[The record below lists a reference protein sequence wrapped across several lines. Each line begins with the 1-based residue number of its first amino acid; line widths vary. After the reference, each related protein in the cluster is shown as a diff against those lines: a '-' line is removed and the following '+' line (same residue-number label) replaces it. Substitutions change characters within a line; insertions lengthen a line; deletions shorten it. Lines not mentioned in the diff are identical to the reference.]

1 MVESGEILACA
12 AREIGYH
19 EGKGKQNKF
28 GEWFGMNGVAWCME
42 FVQYIYHVC
51 GADLPLKTPSCGGLL
66 RWYRRNAPECI
77 VKEPIPG
84 CIVIFDFPKTAYD
97 TDHTGLFVC
106 KDATTI
112 TTIDG
117 NTSNGNDSNGGW
129 VQQRTRKLSYANP
142 VYIIPRQLE
151 TESTEE
157 DEDVKRYNTMR
168 EISDGAPWATETVAK
183 LIENG
188 TIKGSGARDAQGR
201 PADMN
206 LSEDMLRLLV
216 WNDRAGLY
224 K

>member
-1 MVESGEILACA
+1 
-12 AREIGYH
+12 
-19 EGKGKQNKF
+19 
-28 GEWFGMNGVAWCME
+28 ME
-42 FVQYIYHVC
+42 FVQWVYHESS
-51 GADLPLKTPSCGGLL
+51 ADLPFKTPSCSGLL
-66 RWYRRNAPECI
+66 NWYKRNQPECV
-77 VKEPIPG
+77 VKDPVPG
-84 CIVIFDFPKTAYD
+84 CIVIFDWPKTAYD
-97 TDHTGLFVC
+97 TDHTGIFVG
-106 KDATTI
+106 KTATHI

-117 NTSNGNDSNGGW
+117 NTSGGNDSNGGW

-142 VYIIPRQLE
+142 VYIIPRQLTQE
-151 TESTEE
+151 EE
-157 DEDVKRYNTMR
+157 DDMKRYNTMK

-224 K
+224 R